1 MARATWANYDPLCR
15 YVLSTR
21 SSDVPYRTGFHQ
33 HASWQTSSPR
43 PWLSSST
50 IWYQDCLQRQ
60 FDQVTETSMSASVL
74 FLQEQSIPRCAQSF
88 PPCHLLHGQPSSP
101 YSTLESPLNACLHD
115 ISELPLLGTSS
126 SLKVDT
132 LTVRP
137 VSKHKTFIT
146 NWNP

>member
-1 MARATWANYDPLCR
+1 MILCADMSCPPGQAM
-15 YVLSTR
+15 YHTALVFTNMHPDKHHLHVPDYLPAPFGTKIASNVHLIKSQKLLCQLQYYFYKNKVSQDVLNH
-21 SSDVPYRTGFHQ
+21 FH
-33 HASWQTSSPR
+33 HVIYFTDSPAA
-43 PWLSSST
+43 L
-50 IWYQDCLQRQ
+50 
-60 FDQVTETSMSASVL
+60 
-74 FLQEQSIPRCAQSF
+74 
-88 PPCHLLHGQPSSP
+88 
-101 YSTLESPLNACLHD
+101 TLESPLNACLHD